1 MESFVRFSVSGV
13 EGPVS
18 SARLRAFVTNSSANG
33 PEVYSSATGWV
44 ESTVTWNSK
53 PARTSGL
60 LADAGA
66 VSSGSWVEWDVTAAV
81 TGNGTYSFDLVGDS
95 SDGTDL
101 STKEAGSNP
110 PQLVVTVGT
119 TPPPPPP
126 PPPPTTGIINTIA
139 GTGTSG
145 FSGDGGPA
153 TAARLRA
160 PRTMAADGAGNV
172 YIIDTE
178 NNRARKIDTSGR
190 ITTIAGTGTAG
201 FSGDG
206 GPATSAQL
214 NTPHGIAVDSA
225 GNVYIA
231 DPPNQR
237 IRKVDTTGR
246 ITTVAGNGNQGYNGD
261 GIPATSARLNYP
273 KGVEIGPDGLLYIAD
288 NNNHRVRKVDASGVI
303 RTVAGTGTAGL
314 SGDGGPATAARLNE
328 PRNIA
333 FGPDGSMYIVDQVND
348 RIRRVDPAG
357 TITTL
362 ASGFGLPR
370 DVAVDPAGNVYVA
383 DESHKKVYRIDT
395 ARRIFTFAGTGA
407 TGYGGD
413 GGPATKAILNN
424 PRGVAW
430 DPATG
435 TVLIADTMNNRIRR
449 VS

>member
-1 MESFVRFSVSGV
+1 GV
-13 EGPVS
+13 EGTVS
-18 SARLRAFVTNSSANG
+18 SARLRAFVTNSSGNG
-33 PEVYSSATGWV
+33 PEVYASGTAWS
-44 ESTVTWNSK
+44 ESTLTWNTK

-60 LADAGA
+60 LADLGA

-81 TGNGTYSFDLVGDS
+81 TGNGTYSFNLVADS

-101 STKEAGSNP
+101 ATREAGSTP

-126 PPPPTTGIINTIA
+126 PPPPATGIITTIA

-160 PRTMAADGAGNV
+160 PRTTAADGAGNV
-172 YIIDTE
+172 YVIDTD
-178 NNRARKIDTSGR
+178 NHRARRIDTSGR

-206 GPATSAQL
+206 GPATSARL
-214 NTPHGIAVDSA
+214 NTPHGIAVDAA

-246 ITTVAGNGNQGYNGD
+246 ITTVAGNGNRGYNGD

-288 NNNHRVRKVDASGVI
+288 NNNHRVRKVDAAGII

-314 SGDGGPATAARLNE
+314 SGDGGPATAARLYE
-328 PRNIA
+328 PRNVV
-333 FGPDGSMYIVDQVND
+333 FGPDGSLYIVDQVND
-348 RIRRVDPAG
+348 RIRRVDTAG

-362 ASGFGLPR
+362 ASGFGLAR
-370 DVAVDPAGNVYVA
+370 DVAADAAGNVYVA
-383 DESHKKVYRIDT
+383 DESHKKIYRIDT
-395 ARRIFTFAGTGA
+395 ARRIYTFAGTGA
-407 TGYGGD
+407 SGFSGD
-413 GGPATKAILNN
+413 GGPANKAMLNG

-435 TVLIADTMNNRIRR
+435 DILIADTMNHRIRR